1 MRTSG
6 EAIGDAEWSVVEQ
19 NVELT
24 SGGEMSRRGFEDL
37 HLLEAED
44 AEGEEEDSWVTLQA
58 MGFNQA
64 LQLDEACPFLLEVPG
79 RGGGVGGGWLGVGK
93 GVRTVVQWFTL
104 APVW

>member
-79 RGGGVGGGWLGVGK
+79 RRGRALWLITDK
-93 GVRTVVQWFTL
+93 NTD
-104 APVW
+104 